1 MFRNENPIA
10 VTVFSIGEDVPPE
23 RLLDTLQTVALMEFI
38 TVAETKVTFVE
49 PVPESPLVINPFGVP
64 LLVVSVVSFP
74 SADGVA
80 ISTREVEGSARLDVD
95 DSVGVV
101 FVDLW
106 HDEGR
111 NES

>member
-1 MFRNENPIA
+1 MRRTRRYLP
-10 VTVFSIGEDVPPE
+10 GEFT
-23 RLLDTLQTVALMEFI
+23 RT
-38 TVAETKVTFVE
+38 
-49 PVPESPLVINPFGVP
+49 
-64 LLVVSVVSFP
+64 
-74 SADGVA
+74 GVA

-106 HDEGR
+106 HDEDG